1 MKPSHSIHLLVKK
14 IHLFPLSLL
23 SLSPGKRLLIVAI
36 SYCLGIAG
44 LWFFFPLAHNG
55 ASMFLPIISASWL
68 FRYRGLIVSLVGNG
82 LAFQLTYYLLLK
94 GMLSDQAFMLGA
106 LLGFGSSLGIGLVVC
121 WLRIALD
128 LMYRARQRALTAE
141 QERLQALQAESH
153 AKLAYEYQYKLN
165 AHKDDFLLLA
175 SHELRTPLTVLGGA
189 LELLNQSYEHLSAA
203 DRTTILTQ
211 AYESQNE
218 LAELVERVLDAA
230 AVMNDLPQTQIEAIS
245 LQRLLQDVL
254 GRLERK
260 ELAAYRVRVQVPEQ
274 IQVLVDPQY
283 LRQVLHNLFSNIFKY
298 VPTQTEILIEAVQ
311 PTSSDLVCLS
321 IQDAGPGIP
330 PEEAP
335 LLFEK
340 FVRLTRDRTGSKL
353 GTGLGLYLCRRFLE
367 AMGGSIR
374 VESSGVVGEGS
385 RFCIT
390 LLPVFLT
397 EKTEWRIAP

>member
-1 MKPSHSIHLLVKK
+1 MKLSHSIHLLAKK
-14 IHLFPLSLL
+14 IHLLPLSLL
-23 SLSPGKRLLIVAI
+23 SLSPSKRLLIVMF

-68 FRYRGLIVSLVGNG
+68 FRYRGLIVSLVCNG
-82 LAFQLTYYLLLK
+82 LAFQLVYYLLLK

-106 LLGFGSSLGIGLVVC
+106 LLGFASSLGIGLVVC
-121 WLRIALD
+121 WLRIAID
-128 LMYRARQRALTAE
+128 LMSIARQRAITAE

-165 AHKDDFLLLA
+165 VQKDDFLLLA
-175 SHELRTPLTVLGGA
+175 SHEFRTPLTVLGGA
-189 LELLNQSYEHLSAA
+189 LELLNQSYEHLSAT

-211 AYESQNE
+211 ACESQKE
-218 LAELVERVLDAA
+218 LTELVERVLDAA
-230 AVMNDLPQTQIEAIS
+230 TVMNDLPQAQIEALS
-245 LQRLLQDVL
+245 LQNLVQDIL
-254 GRLERK
+254 AHLDRK
-260 ELAAYRVRVQVPEQ
+260 ELSAYSVRMQVPEH
-274 IQVLVDPQY
+274 IQVLADPQY
-283 LRQVLHNLFSNIFKY
+283 LRQVLQNIFSNIFKY
-298 VPTQTEILIEAVQ
+298 VPTQTEILIEAAQ
-311 PTSSDLVCLS
+311 PTSSNLVCLS

-340 FVRLTRDRTGSKL
+340 FVRLKRDRTGSKR

-374 VESSGVVGEGS
+374 VESSGVGGEGS

-390 LLPVFLT
+390 LLPVLAP
-397 EKTEWRIAP
+397 EKT